1 MRPLTLRDIIGPIMV
16 GPSSSHTAG
25 ALHVAAMVRNLLDGE
40 PRRVRFT
47 LYGSF
52 ARTGSGH
59 GTDKALVAGILGLHS
74 DDTRIRQS
82 FDLARQAG
90 VAIEFEND
98 FDTDAGH
105 PNTVDIWAE
114 SKRGLR
120 RGARHVD
127 RRGSCQAH
135 AHQWHRRGRHGGVQ
149 LDDRAPGGCPR
160 HPLAYLGMPCR
171 TRHQHRDDDAAPHR
185 EARGRV
191 YRAADRRPGTSG
203 GRRRDIL
210 AHPSI
215 KSVRLIPADSLG
227 RSAASEVTFDRAA
240 AEDRFQEVDFARAS
254 ELLAYCMQHG
264 LALSEGFMVRERAW
278 LATQGA
284 DAEVAE
290 RYLRRV
296 LEVMRASTEPDPG
309 EKPLGGLIGGESR
322 KLRALAEAHAG
333 VCDEQSALLSAN
345 AMGVLETNASMGRIV
360 AAPTAGAS
368 GVLPAVLFTLQKT
381 KGYSD
386 DALCRALESAAA
398 IGYFIAR
405 NATVAG
411 AEGGCQAEVGAA
423 SAMAAAAAVELAG
436 GTPRMCL
443 DAAANAIA
451 NLLGLVCDPVA
462 GLVQVPC
469 QKRNAAAAANALI
482 SADAAFAGITNLV
495 PFDETVSAM
504 YEVGT
509 SLPAELRET
518 SLGGLAACPSACKFC
533 L

>member
-25 ALHVAAMVRNLLDGE
+25 ALHVAAMVHNLLDGE
-40 PRRVRFT
+40 PRHVRFT

-82 FDLARQAG
+82 FELAREAG
-90 VAIEFEND
+90 VVIEFEND
-98 FDTDAGH
+98 CDTDAGH

-114 SKRGLR
+114 SE
-120 RGARHVD
+120 
-127 RRGSCQAH
+127 RGSAI
-135 AHQWHRRGRHGGVQ
+135 
-149 LDDRAPGGCPR
+149 
-160 HPLAYLGMPCR
+160 
-171 TRHQHRDDDAAPHR
+171 
-185 EARGRV
+185 EARGVSIGGGAAKLTRINGIDV
-191 YRAADRRPGTSG
+191 DVTGEFNSMIVHQVDVPGILSHISGCLADHGINIATMTLHRTAKRADAFTVLQIDDPVCPEVADE
-203 GRRRDIL
+203 IL
-210 AHPSI
+210 SHPSI

-227 RSAASEVTFDRAA
+227 RSVANDATFDRAA
-240 AEDRFQEVDFARAS
+240 AEDRFQEVDYSRAA
-254 ELLAYCMQHG
+254 ELLAYCTQHD
-264 LALSEGFMVRERAW
+264 LALSEGFMAREHAW

-296 LEVMRASTEPDPG
+296 LEVMRASTVPDPE
-309 EKPLGGLIGGESR
+309 EKPLGGLIGGESK

-333 VCDEQSALLSAN
+333 VCDEQTALLSAN

-368 GVLPAVLFTLQKT
+368 GVLPAVLFTLQET

-386 DALCRALESAAA
+386 DELCRALESAAA

-469 QKRNAAAAANALI
+469 QKRNASAAANALI
-482 SADAAFAGITNLV
+482 SADAALTGITNLV
-495 PFDETVSAM
+495 PFDETVAAM

-509 SLPAELRET
+509 ALPSELRET